1 MMMTTIIPTVETIVL
16 LLLTAA
22 ISFAIGNLLG
32 AMDRNDDKDDLIREL
47 AAHMRNQEKVIED
60 LKALLDRL
68 EVKQDE

>member
-1 MMMTTIIPTVETIVL
+1 MMMTTIIPTVETIAL

-22 ISFAIGNLLG
+22 ISFTIGNLLG

-47 AAHMRNQEKVIED
+47 ATHIRDQGKVIED
-60 LKALLDRL
+60 LKVLLDQL